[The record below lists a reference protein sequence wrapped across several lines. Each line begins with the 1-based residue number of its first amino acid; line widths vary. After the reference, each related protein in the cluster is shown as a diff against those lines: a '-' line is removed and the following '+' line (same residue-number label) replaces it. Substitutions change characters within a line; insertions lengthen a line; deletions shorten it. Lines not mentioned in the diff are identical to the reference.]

1 MSFRLALLM
10 LLAAPAAHADELVIY
25 RCTDAA
31 GALTVQNMPC
41 PKGSRQQVKRMP
53 ALATVPMT
61 PGSPA
66 SAPSAPAPAAP
77 APATPAPAT
86 PAPATTAT
94 PSRPATDASA
104 STRLPPPNLFRCTTR
119 EGGGYVTEDSEP
131 ASRCVPLQPVGLD
144 GNPQTG
150 AGQACEVVHDT
161 CARVP
166 DEGLCE
172 AWKKRSDEA
181 EVAWRFTRAETS
193 EKNKTEFERV
203 QRILAESTCGG

>member
-1 MSFRLALLM
+1 MRYRLAWLL
-10 LLAAPAAHADELVIY
+10 LFAAPVAHADELVIY

-41 PKGSRQQVKRMP
+41 PKGSKQQIKRMQ
-53 ALATVPMT
+53 ALVTVPMT
-61 PGSPA
+61 PTPAMSTQPAAAPTEPA
-66 SAPSAPAPAAP
+66 ST
-77 APATPAPAT
+77 PATPATPTAT
-86 PAPATTAT
+86 SASSAPAADTA
-94 PSRPATDASA
+94 A
-104 STRLPPPNLFRCTTR
+104 RLPPPNLFRCTTR
-119 EGGGYVTEDSEP
+119 HGGGYVTEDSEP
-131 ASRCVPLQPVGLD
+131 ASRCEPLQTTGLD
-144 GNPQTG
+144 GNPQGG

-172 AWKKRSDEA
+172 AWTKLRDEA

-193 EKNKTEFERV
+193 EKNKAEFDRV

>member
-1 MSFRLALLM
+1 MRHRLAWLL
-10 LLAAPAAHADELVIY
+10 LLAVPVAHADELVIY

-61 PGSPA
+61 S
-66 SAPSAPAPAAP
+66 
-77 APATPAPAT
+77 APATPPQPAASAPADAT
-86 PAPATTAT
+86 PVPAAAAPGTPPAPASGNA
-94 PSRPATDASA
+94 
-104 STRLPPPNLFRCTTR
+104 RLPPPNLFHCTTR
-119 EGGGYVTEDSEP
+119 DGGGYLTEDSEP
-131 ASRCVPLQPVGLD
+131 ASRCVPLQTTGLD
-144 GNPQTG
+144 GNPQGG

-172 AWKKRSDEA
+172 AWKKRRDEA
-181 EVAWRFTRAETS
+181 EVAWRFTRTETS
-193 EKNKTEFERV
+193 EKNQAEFDRV